1 MTFNEAS
8 DKLKGLG
15 EEHLLRCFRDL
26 SKDEQERLTA
36 QIEGLDLTGI
46 SVHRRLLAE
55 GRSLLAPPEAEGEY
69 EPIPYISAAEAERRH
84 DEFVELGIRE
94 AKEGSLAA
102 VVMAGGQGT
111 RLGNDGPKGTFDI
124 GVTRPLYIFQRIFER
139 HMESEAVIGR
149 KLRLFIMT
157 SDMNREATES
167 FIREHDFF
175 GHDPAYVT
183 FFTQDTAPAISDDG
197 HAFLESPGVIAA
209 SPNGNGGWFKS
220 MIRSGLTPLMEE
232 EGIKWL
238 NVFAVDNVL
247 QKICDPAFFGAV
259 LQSGLP
265 SGTKVVRKASP
276 DEKVGVICLA
286 GGRPTVVEYTE
297 MSDEMRNA
305 ADDKGELLYSCGL
318 VNNYLFRVKE
328 LTDAAKGEMPLHF
341 ARKAV
346 PYMDESGSR
355 VRPSEPNAWKAEY
368 YIFDILKGLEGCLPY
383 EVIRERE
390 FAPVKNRTGVD
401 SVDTAREL
409 LKLNGIE
416 I

>member
-1 MTFNEAS
+1 MDYREAYE
-8 DKLKGLG
+8 KLKVRGQ
-15 EEHLLRCFRDL
+15 EHLLRMYDSL
-26 SKDEQERLTA
+26 TEDERTALLA
-36 QIEGLDLTGI
+36 QIEALDFSPLDHFAEKDEARGEERI
-46 SVHRRLLAE
+46 SPLA
-55 GRSLLAPPEAEGEY
+55 AMQIPE
-69 EPIPYISAAEAERRH
+69 
-84 DEFVELGIRE
+84 IRE
-94 AKEGSLAA
+94 KRQHFYEKGMAGVREGNLAA
-102 VVMAGGQGT
+102 VLLAGGMGT
-111 RLGNDGPKGTFDI
+111 RLGTDGPKGAFNI
-124 GVTRPLYIFQRIFER
+124 GVTRPVYIFER
-139 HMESEAVIGR
+139 LIGNLLGRAREAGR
-149 KLRLFIMT
+149 MIHLFIMT
-157 SDMNREATES
+157 SEKNDAATRQ
-167 FIREHDFF
+167 FLAEHDYF
-175 GHDPAYVT
+175 GYDPAWIH
-183 FFTQDTAPAISDDG
+183 FFVQDMAPAVDEDG
-197 HAFLESPGVIAA
+197 RVLLETPSRIAV
-209 SPNGNGGWFKS
+209 SPNGNGGWFVS
-220 MIRSGLTPLMEE
+220 LIRAGYGDILKKDGVT
-232 EGIKWL
+232 WL

-305 ADDKGELLYSCGL
+305 VDDKGELLYSCGL

-328 LTDAAKGEMPLHF
+328 LTEAVKGEMPLHF

-346 PYMDESGSR
+346 PYMDASGSR